1 MSAKIGLFYGST
13 TGNTDAIAELI
24 RLEFGKGLIDLHCM
38 AEATEQDFADYD
50 YLIIGSPTWG
60 IGKLQRD
67 WEIFFPRLDY
77 IDFKGKKVA
86 YFGLG
91 DQVEYPRNFVDA
103 MGILAAKITSLGGIR
118 IGSWSTVGYEF
129 EESKALINLQPVEL
143 INGLTALVECQVI
156 HMSNG
161 VRASI
166 QGDFVGLAIDE
177 DNQPELSV
185 ERIRLWAATI
195 KERFGF

>member
-24 RLEFGKGLIDLHCM
+24 RNEFGKSLIDLHCM
-38 AEATEQDFADYD
+38 AEASEQDFSDYD
-50 YLIIGSPTWG
+50 YFIIGSPTWG

-77 IDFKGKKVA
+77 VNFQGKKVA

-91 DQVEYPRNFVDA
+91 DQVEYPHNFADA

-118 IGSWSTVGYEF
+118 VGSWSTEGYEF
-129 EESKALINLQPVEL
+129 EESKALINLKSIEL
-143 INGLTALVECQVI
+143 SNGSLALVESQII
-156 HMSNG
+156 HLSNG
-161 VRASI
+161 VRATI
-166 QGDFVGLAIDE
+166 TGDFVGLVLDE
-177 DNQPELSV
+177 DNQPELST
-185 ERIRLWAATI
+185 ERIRVWVAQV
-195 KERFGF
+195 KERFGM